1 MPTAVT
7 LFVPRLFVLASLFL
21 LPLAMSAQER
31 TGSKLL
37 AGTIDT
43 IVRKQ
48 MQMHRIPALSISVIR
63 NGKAVFSRSYGW
75 ADLENQTPATRDTL
89 YRIGSIAKPITST
102 AAMVL
107 SQQGKLNL
115 DAPIQDY
122 CPAFPQKP
130 WSVTTRQ
137 LLSHL
142 SGVRN
147 FRADSGAVPELF
159 SDIHYANITDS
170 LAIFADDPLIA
181 APGTKFEPS
190 NYGYDVAGCVLEGAS
205 KKPFSDLLQELV
217 FKPAGMVATRTDDVF
232 EIVPHRSR
240 SYSPASNGNIQNAR
254 PTDTSNKIPGG
265 GLLSTADDL
274 TRFATALES
283 EKLLD
288 PALMQQMWTPQ
299 LTTDATPTNYGL
311 GWMIRSYDGV
321 QVVAHTGEQP
331 GASSIL
337 YLIPSRKLAFA
348 VLTNVDAAGLWKL
361 ADQLAGVLTHPDKKS
376 PVKGR

>member
-1 MPTAVT
+1 MLTAAT

-21 LPLAMSAQER
+21 LPFAMNAQER

-48 MQMHRIPALSISVIR
+48 MQMHRIPGLSISVMR
-63 NGKAVFSRSYGW
+63 NGKAVFSRAYGW

-190 NYGYDVAGCVLEGAS
+190 NYGYDVIGCVLEGAS
-205 KKPFSDLLQELV
+205 KKPFSDLLQEVV
-217 FKPAGMVATRTDDVF
+217 FKPAGMVATRTDCSAPQPLVF
-232 EIVPHRSR
+232 TRIERQYSECAPH
-240 SYSPASNGNIQNAR
+240 
-254 PTDTSNKIPGG
+254 
-265 GLLSTADDL
+265 
-274 TRFATALES
+274 
-283 EKLLD
+283 
-288 PALMQQMWTPQ
+288 
-299 LTTDATPTNYGL
+299 
-311 GWMIRSYDGV
+311 
-321 QVVAHTGEQP
+321 
-331 GASSIL
+331 
-337 YLIPSRKLAFA
+337 
-348 VLTNVDAAGLWKL
+348 
-361 ADQLAGVLTHPDKKS
+361 
-376 PVKGR
+376 